1 MQLSRRIQQGV
12 PWRKKHGIAR
22 TNPRHK
28 TAVSYELFGVVSG
41 RELRQIC
48 AFLSAIGRNR
58 PAEPEEVPSS
68 YWHYEGN
75 RSFFCVIFHDIT
87 RL

>member
-1 MQLSRRIQQGV
+1 M
-12 PWRKKHGIAR
+12 
-22 TNPRHK
+22 
-28 TAVSYELFGVVSG
+28 VSEP
-41 RELRQIC
+41 ELRQIC
-48 AFLSAIGRNR
+48 EFLSAIGMNQ